1 MCRVLLVQVR
11 ELRKVIAKDAAL
23 APNPYLKVTL
33 SGCSVAEK
41 WRGVDGKQTKQSQA
55 YGEVLVCHFLFSVEF
70 NEFNERVGGLNS
82 REIESF

>member
-1 MCRVLLVQVR
+1 VQVR

-55 YGEVLVCHFLFSVEF
+55 YGEFLFVTFCSQSSLMSLT
-70 NEFNERVGGLNS
+70 NES
-82 REIESF
+82 AD